1 LKNGNTAPGPN
12 TTELA
17 DDAYRLAGIFPTA
30 APGDN
35 VGRDWLTYRIAQ
47 GTNMIT
53 GYRRG
58 DLRSVTAEIE
68 RIVSGLNE
76 RRIVKRG
83 RVDLKP
89 KAAASPASAP
99 HALVAPLDDVAH
111 APDSFESSNNA
122 GS

>member
-1 LKNGNTAPGPN
+1 MKTKGSAPPPSVSDAEG
-12 TTELA
+12 
-17 DDAYRLAGIFPTA
+17 DDAYRLAGIQPTT
-30 APGDN
+30 APSGS

-47 GTNMIT
+47 GANIIT
-53 GYRRG
+53 GYRQG

-89 KAAASPASAP
+89 KAAAAQERTP
-99 HALVAPLDDVAH
+99 PLGEAEQADTADA
-111 APDSFESSNNA
+111 ATD
-122 GS
+122 